1 MTRRISGGGN
11 SQTTR
16 DIATLI
22 QQLESGSN
30 SAETQLLALLA
41 DADAD
46 AFVDS
51 GVDVDVD
58 DELERCDSSSKLA
71 TQTAV
76 LNGLALSA
84 ATGSPY
90 SLEVLLAA
98 IVEYD
103 LAGPAIGR
111 VTQNPEQTKDIG
123 QDVLVNVARSI
134 HRYRAE
140 SKFTTWLYVVARNI
154 AVNHARKLRS
164 TLDLAPDDMFHDNAR
179 RRMSSLVAERDV
191 VKEAIA
197 TLPPEFRT
205 TVVLRDLEGLSY
217 AEIAERQGLQ
227 INTVR
232 SRLSR
237 GRALLAERLR

>member
-1 MTRRISGGGN
+1 MTRRINGGGG
-11 SQTTR
+11 SQATG

-30 SAETQLLALLA
+30 SAETQLFVLLA
-41 DADAD
+41 DTDAD
-46 AFVDS
+46 AL
-51 GVDVDVD
+51 VD
-58 DELERCDSSSKLA
+58 DGTDEDSPDSDSSSTLE
-71 TQTAV
+71 TQSAV

-84 ATGSPY
+84 AAGSPY

-111 VTQNPEQTKDIG
+111 VIQNPEQTKDIG

-164 TLDLAPDDMFHDNAR
+164 TADLSPDDMFHDNAR